1 MSLESCPTCGYA
13 VSTVTMQCRHCSTA
27 AKMKRVGMHWSV
39 QNCAY
44 AVAAVCLIYVIFF
57 R

>member
-1 MSLESCPTCGYA
+1 MESCPTCGYA